1 MALVSS
7 VGTLDEVKA
16 QYSKSNSPSEKVN
29 SSFKTVFDSLYKSGT
44 ESMDAIFEEA
54 ASTYNISVDLI
65 KAVAKA
71 ESNFNPN
78 AVSKAGAI
86 GVMQLMPATAKSLG
100 VTDPYDARQNI
111 MGGAKYL
118 KENLNRFGGN
128 VSLALAAYNAGPNSV
143 QKYGGIP
150 PYKETQNYVKTVTS
164 YLNGSPIYSGKM
176 VNSSSS
182 YGLSGLYG
190 TYGYGA
196 LGGYNGLTSDQLL
209 NLYGVSS
216 GSLGNLLGTS
226 SNSASG
232 SYGSAYSQL
241 MGLSGGFYGLG
252 STSGML
258 SGILSSASAEEDGD
272 TISISKSGFA
282 SLIELLRMQMVLNAS
297 REIGSLSL

>member
-7 VGTLDEVKA
+7 IGSLDEVKA
-16 QYSKSNSPSEKVN
+16 QYSKNNPSTEKVN
-29 SSFKTVFDSLYKSGT
+29 SSFKTVFDSVYRSGT

-54 ASTYNISVDLI
+54 ASTYGISANLI

-118 KENLNRFGGN
+118 KENLDRFGGN

-164 YLNGSPIYSGKM
+164 YLNGSPIYSGKT
-176 VNSSSS
+176 VNSGSSS
-182 YGLSGLYG
+182 GLAGLYG
-190 TYGYGA
+190 NYGS
-196 LGGYNGLTSDQLL
+196 LSGYNGLTSDSLL
-209 NLYGVSS
+209 NLYGASS
-216 GSLGNLLGTS
+216 SSLGKMLGTS
-226 SNSASG
+226 DSASG
-232 SYGSAYSQL
+232 AYGTSYNQLAGLYGGS
-241 MGLSGGFYGLG
+241 YGLG

-258 SGILSSASAEEDGD
+258 SGILNSASAGEEGD
-272 TISISKSGFA
+272 TITLSKSSFA

-297 REIGSLSL
+297 REVGTMSL